1 VTDPAQ
7 PTAAS
12 TPSTPP
18 PVEASAEATSSSQIN
33 LLIFAVLGFMWGSS
47 YLFIKIGVEDGLT
60 PFTLITLRLL
70 IGFALLLTVVLI
82 ARERIPPFGRI
93 YGHLFVMGA
102 INIAIPFSLI
112 TWAEQSV
119 DSSVA
124 AILNAIVPLFVL
136 IIAAVFLHDER
147 LTANRVVGLIVGFVG
162 VAILVGF
169 DPSDLANGNLTG
181 EILLIGS
188 TISYACGAV
197 YAKRHIHGLAPKMPA
212 LFQVFFGLVIVSTL
226 AFVFENPLA
235 TTFTPASL
243 FAVVWLGLLGSGL
256 AYLAFFRLLRDWGA
270 TRTSM
275 VAYLLPLYGIAL
287 GAIVRKEPVDAT
299 MILGTVLIIGGVAL
313 VNANLASR
321 PSFTRRPARQIEP
334 AEPRA

>member
-1 VTDPAQ
+1 MTDPAQ
-7 PTAAS
+7 PTASS
-12 TPSTPP
+12 TTSTPP
-18 PVEASAEATSSSQIN
+18 PVEASAEASGPAQID
-33 LLIFAVLGFMWGSS
+33 LLIFALLGFMWGSS
-47 YLFIKIGVEDGLT
+47 YLFIKIGVEEGLT

-70 IGFALLLTVVLI
+70 IGLALLVTVVVI

-136 IIAAVFLHDER
+136 IIAAVILHDER
-147 LTANRVVGLIVGFVG
+147 LTANRVLGLVVGFVG

-169 DPSDLANGNLTG
+169 DPSDLASGNLTG
-181 EILLIGS
+181 EVLLIGS

-197 YAKRHIHGLAPKMPA
+197 YAKRNIKGLAPKIPA
-212 LFQVFFGLVIVSTL
+212 LFQVFFGLMIVSVL

-243 FAVVWLGLLGSGL
+243 FSVVWLGLLGSGL
-256 AYLAFFRLLRDWGA
+256 AYLAFFRLLQNWGA

-287 GAIVRKEPVDAT
+287 GALVRHEPVDVS
-299 MILGTVLIIGGVAL
+299 MILGTALIIGGVAL
-313 VNANLASR
+313 VNARPSWR
-321 PSFTRRPARQIEP
+321 PSFARRAGAQVES

>member
-1 VTDPAQ
+1 VTDTAQ
-7 PTAAS
+7 PTASS
-12 TPSTPP
+12 TSSTPP
-18 PVEASAEATSSSQIN
+18 PVEAPAEANATQRID
-33 LLIFAVLGFMWGSS
+33 LLIFALLGFMWGSS

-70 IGFALLLTVVLI
+70 IGFLLLLTVVLV

-119 DSSVA
+119 DSSIA
-124 AILNAIVPLFVL
+124 AILNAAVPLFVMM
-136 IIAAVFLHDER
+136 IAAVFLRDER
-147 LTANRVVGLIVGFVG
+147 LTVNRVLGLVVGFVG
-162 VAILVGF
+162 VAVLVGF
-169 DPSDLANGNLTG
+169 DPSDLANGNLSG
-181 EILLIGS
+181 EIALIGS

-197 YAKRHIHGLAPKMPA
+197 YARRNIHGLRPMIPA
-212 LFQVFFGLVIVSTL
+212 IFQVGFGLLIVSTL

-243 FAVVWLGLLGSGL
+243 FSVIWLGLLGSGL

-275 VAYLLPLYGIAL
+275 VAYLLPLYGIVL
-287 GAIVRKEPVDAT
+287 GALVRNEPVDAT

-313 VNANLASR
+313 VNARASWR
-321 PSFTRRPARQIEP
+321 PSFTRRPSTRVES

>member
-1 VTDPAQ
+1 VTDTAQ
-7 PTAAS
+7 STAAPTGPSPTATEAAA
-12 TPSTPP
+12 PP
-18 PVEASAEATSSSQIN
+18 ARIDLA
-33 LLIFAVLGFMWGSS
+33 IFALLGFMWGSS

-70 IGFALLLTVVLI
+70 IGFALLAAVVLV

-119 DSSVA
+119 DSSIA
-124 AILNAIVPLFVL
+124 AILNAAVPLFVL
-136 IIAAVFLHDER
+136 IIAAIFLKDER
-147 LTANRVVGLIVGFVG
+147 LTANRVLGLIVGFVG
-162 VAILVGF
+162 VTVLVGF
-169 DPSDLANGNLTG
+169 NPADLASGNLAG
-181 EILLIGS
+181 EIALIGS

-197 YAKRHIHGLAPKMPA
+197 YARRNIQGLRPMIPA
-212 LFQVFFGLVIVSTL
+212 IFQVFFGLVIVSTL

-275 VAYLLPLYGIAL
+275 VAYLLPLYGIVL
-287 GAIVRKEPVDAT
+287 GALVRNEPVDAT
-299 MILGTVLIIGGVAL
+299 MILGTALIIGGVAL
-313 VNANLASR
+313 VNARMGSRAS
-321 PSFTRRPARQIEP
+321 FMRRPAARVEP
-334 AEPRA
+334 AEPHA